1 MIFIV
6 FVAVHMFIL
15 GFVMVNEILID
26 ANVLVVVN
34 FVVAVVDIVIV
45 VVVNVVVGVDIVVL
59 TLFGVTDHIIFS
71 YGQI

>member
-1 MIFIV
+1 MVLI
-6 FVAVHMFIL
+6 FVA
-15 GFVMVNEILID
+15 
-26 ANVLVVVN
+26 VVN